1 MALFYAGATIR
12 GMSAEGE
19 KEKNEKGKHQ
29 NDFINQRLTWLG
41 TFSSLL
47 FVANGFGKYPVLI
60 PIVGFGIAMSIWA
73 GTSSANVALDKLGRN
88 VTGWR
93 RPFMPG
99 TFIPPLFGAAWL
111 AIIVLHFK
119 CK

>member
-1 MALFYAGATIR
+1 M
-12 GMSAEGE
+12 E
-19 KEKNEKGKHQ
+19 KQEEREKDEKGKCQ

-47 FVANGFGKYPVLI
+47 FVANSFSKYPVLI
-60 PIVGFGIAMSIWA
+60 PLLGFGIATSIWV
-73 GTSSANVALDKLGRN
+73 GTSAANIALDELGRN

-111 AIIVLHFK
+111 ALIVLHF

>member
-1 MALFYAGATIR
+1 
-12 GMSAEGE
+12 
-19 KEKNEKGKHQ
+19 
-29 NDFINQRLTWLG
+29 
-41 TFSSLL
+41 LL
-47 FVANGFGKYPVLI
+47 FVANSYQKYPILI

-73 GTSSANVALDKLGRN
+73 GTSAANVALDRLGRN

-99 TFIPPLFGAAWL
+99 TFIPPVFGGAWL
-111 AIIVLHFK
+111 AILVLHFK